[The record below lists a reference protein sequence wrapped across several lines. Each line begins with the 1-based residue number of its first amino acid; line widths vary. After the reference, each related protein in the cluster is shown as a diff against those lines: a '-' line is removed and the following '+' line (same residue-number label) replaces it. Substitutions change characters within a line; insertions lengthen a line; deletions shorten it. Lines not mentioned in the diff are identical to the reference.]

1 MVKMKKKK
9 KNAVFKLSGE
19 KHIKNAFSLDVIL
32 VLKQVFLS
40 WNINSFDFNY
50 KTNQKPISVL
60 GFYCLKIYNFIEH
73 FSIAEEKITNFF
85 EKLENCYKPN
95 PYHNA
100 VHGADI
106 LFSSLYIINNS
117 LIGNNLADIE
127 AFSMIIA
134 NLAHDVGHPGFT
146 NRFLIN
152 LRDQLAIQCIFY
164 SDNDNSVLENMHCA
178 TTFTIL
184 QESNSNIL
192 ETFEIEQYLLIRKWI
207 IELILATD
215 MSKHFEFV
223 GTFRA
228 KCYTASEIEKIEVR
242 SDTLKMIIKAA
253 DIGHSAK
260 SRELHET

>member
-95 PYHNA
+95 P
-100 VHGADI
+100 
-106 LFSSLYIINNS
+106 
-117 LIGNNLADIE
+117 
-127 AFSMIIA
+127 
-134 NLAHDVGHPGFT
+134 
-146 NRFLIN
+146 
-152 LRDQLAIQCIFY
+152 
-164 SDNDNSVLENMHCA
+164 
-178 TTFTIL
+178 
-184 QESNSNIL
+184 
-192 ETFEIEQYLLIRKWI
+192 
-207 IELILATD
+207 
-215 MSKHFEFV
+215 
-223 GTFRA
+223 
-228 KCYTASEIEKIEVR
+228 
-242 SDTLKMIIKAA
+242 
-253 DIGHSAK
+253 
-260 SRELHET
+260 